1 MFLLRL
7 TTSLKEIPL
16 TASGSVLGLLFASR
30 RASRGFNLCYAGV
43 IRCCGGTMEDRLWK
57 LQSDLNTLN
66 TKLIVVANKIDVV
79 EKIVDTESIRNIQS
93 E

>member
-1 MFLLRL
+1 
-7 TTSLKEIPL
+7 
-16 TASGSVLGLLFASR
+16 
-30 RASRGFNLCYAGV
+30 
-43 IRCCGGTMEDRLWK
+43 MEDRLWK